1 MFKKKK
7 GVGYLLILL
16 RLVFAAL
23 AALFAGYG
31 IITQEF
37 RLSPYII
44 LFLGLA
50 LLVMGLEEFRKKRK
64 VYGSFCIVVF
74 LFSLYVSIEGI
85 I

>member
-1 MFKKKK
+1 M
-7 GVGYLLILL
+7 LILL